1 MSTKN
6 ITFDPDS
13 GVAYAVNLVINSG
26 ADFKANFNVNTVSN
40 SAFNFTGWT
49 GTSRMTKSVS
59 IGSSAYPVATFNVGF
74 TSAVGGK
81 FNISLGSTATRT
93 LNEGRYVYD
102 ILVSSASTVY
112 RIING
117 NILVIPGISSAP

>member
-13 GVAYAVNLVINSG
+13 GVAYAVNLVINTG
-26 ADFKANFNVNTVSN
+26 ADFKANFDVNTVSN

-74 TSAVGGK
+74 TSAIGGK

>member
-13 GVAYAVNLVINSG
+13 GVAYAVNLVINTG

-59 IGSSAYPVATFNVGF
+59 IGSSAYPAATFNVGF
-74 TSAVGGK
+74 TSAAGGK
-81 FNISLGSTATRT
+81 FNISLGSSATRT

>member
-13 GVAYAVNLVINSG
+13 GVAYAVNLVINTG